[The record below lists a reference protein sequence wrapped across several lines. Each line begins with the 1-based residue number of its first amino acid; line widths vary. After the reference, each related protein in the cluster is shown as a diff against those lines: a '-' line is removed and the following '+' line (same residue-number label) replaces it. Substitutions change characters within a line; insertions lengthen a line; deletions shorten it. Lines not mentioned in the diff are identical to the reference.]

1 MMKARFNIL
10 CLLCTLSVMIT
21 AGCRGIIVH
30 EFPGQDGGEI
40 VDPTL
45 INLTVKIQPCPLFTF
60 QEDANPQ
67 VETSD
72 YYPEP
77 EHSVRYFL
85 EVRVNESFNK
95 DLVYRETIITTE
107 DHLTDV
113 IERSFSLH
121 ALHYKVLVWQD
132 LTDSASPEAD
142 YWFYTSPLT
151 AIKVFEKDLY
161 VGGHDSKQVSSAGQE
176 VDLTPYMDDWNIRLD
191 VEVPLI
197 RPESKY
203 ILVSTDLQ
211 KFTKSYIA
219 NYPTKADLTPEQ
231 IFENC
236 TMRVV
241 YNGYLPTGYNVSTG
255 LLNDSQGGYGYNFK
269 VKTIGNEAAIV
280 AFDYV
285 LTGPSPTSVN
295 VGMVLYGEDGAVL
308 NTVSSVNVPLTR
320 NKITVVKG
328 EYLTRE
334 YGGGVGIDSDF
345 DGEFNIIIP

>member
-1 MMKARFNIL
+1 MMKARNHIL
-10 CLLCTLSVMIT
+10 CLMCMLSVMIT

-30 EFPGQDGGEI
+30 EYPGQDGGEI

-45 INLTVKIQPCPLFTF
+45 INLNIRITPCPLFSF
-60 QEDANPQ
+60 SEDAALR

-72 YYPEP
+72 YYPES
-77 EHSVRYFL
+77 EHSVRYLL
-85 EVRVNESFNK
+85 ELRVNESFNT
-95 DLVYRETIITTE
+95 DLVYREIITTTE
-107 DHLTDV
+107 DHLQDV

-132 LTDSASPEAD
+132 LTDSAAPEAD
-142 YWFYTSPLT
+142 YWFHTSPLT
-151 AIKVFEKDLY
+151 AIKVYEKNLY
-161 VGGHDSKQVSSAGQE
+161 AGGGDSKQVSSAGQE
-176 VDLTPYMDDWNIRLD
+176 MDLSPYMDDWNINLD
-191 VEVPLI
+191 IEVPLI

-203 ILVSTDLQ
+203 IIVSSDLQ

-219 NYPTKADLTPEQ
+219 NYPTKAELTPEQ
-231 IFENC
+231 IFEKC
-236 TMRVV
+236 KMRVV

-255 LLNDSQGGYGYNFK
+255 LLNDSQGGYGYDFE

-285 LTGPSPTSVN
+285 LTGPTPTSVN
-295 VGMVLYGEDGAVL
+295 VGLVLYGEDGAVL
-308 NTVSSVNVPLTR
+308 NSVSSINVPLTR
-320 NKITVVKG
+320 NKITVVSG

-345 DGEFNIIIP
+345 DGEFNIIVP